1 MNTKTT
7 ISLCV
12 SSSAETHSLKYF
24 YTGVSGDIDFPE
36 FISVGVL
43 DDVQFDY
50 FDSKVMKTVPK
61 TEWMRQSE
69 GADYW
74 DRQTQINIG
83 AHQSFKNNIQVV
95 KERFNQSKGKL
106 ITKPTDKDNMVKNR
120 FWYIF
125 SDSQKHV
132 NG

>member
-1 MNTKTT
+1 
-7 ISLCV
+7 V
-12 SSSAETHSLKYF
+12 SPSAGTHSLKYF

-36 FISVGVL
+36 FTIVGLL
-43 DDVQFDY
+43 DEGQFFY
-50 FDSKVMKTVPK
+50 FDSTAMRAVPK

-74 DRQTQINIG
+74 DSQTQIATG
-83 AHQSFKNNIQVV
+83 AHQSFKNNIQVA

-106 ITKPTDKDNMVKNR
+106 ITKPTDKDNMIKYR
-120 FWYIF
+120 FGFIF